1 MLFPEFQYFKFNDF
15 VYSNFSRPQT
25 EAEAI
30 LARIK
35 KNNDLLWAQI
45 FGTAPTNDPDPDPGP
60 PTEPGPGPEPEPEPE
75 PHLTESAACEEPKSS
90 YSKDKKVIRLAS

>member
-1 MLFPEFQYFKFNDF
+1 MIFCF
-15 VYSNFSRPQT
+15 NFSRPQT

-45 FGTAPTNDPDPDPGP
+45 FGTAPTNDPDPDPVP
-60 PTEPGPGPEPEPEPE
+60 PTEPGPEPE
-75 PHLTESAACEEPKSS
+75 PHLSESSACEEPKASN
-90 YSKDKKVIRLAS
+90 SKDKKVIRLAS